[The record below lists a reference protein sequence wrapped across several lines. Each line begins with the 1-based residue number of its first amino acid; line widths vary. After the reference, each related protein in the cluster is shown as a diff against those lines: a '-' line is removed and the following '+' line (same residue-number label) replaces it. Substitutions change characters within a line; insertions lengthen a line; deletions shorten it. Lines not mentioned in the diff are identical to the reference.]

1 MARNDPPDYGANDPT
16 AYGNHGYGGNIGPEP
31 EPEPVPGWRKP
42 IGLVAI
48 GLLIAVLIG
57 LIIFGILEL
66 MHGPDPKSTTPTTST
81 TTVTVTTTL
90 STSPTTTT
98 SITTPTTTPATTEQD
113 HHHRAD
119 HDPHHRDDDDTTGL
133 PGIVDTPPSF
143 AGDPLTR
150 TRPNRLND

>member
-16 AYGNHGYGGNIGPEP
+16 AYGNHGYGGSSGPEP

-42 IGLVAI
+42 IGLAAI

-81 TTVTVTTTL
+81 TTVTATTTL

-98 SITTPTTTPATTEQD
+98 SITIPTTTPTTTSKTTTTEPTTTPTIATTTSPD
-113 HHHRAD
+113 SPGSSTPRHH
-119 HDPHHRDDDDTTGL
+119 L
-133 PGIVDTPPSF
+133 PGIH
-143 AGDPLTR
+143 
-150 TRPNRLND
+150 